1 MGVGKHS
8 LVRETGRWVKLPW
21 AGQCEL
27 LCVGLMSPCLPYT
40 GVAMMKF
47 KSPPVNSLS
56 LEFLTEFSISLEKLE
71 NDRACRGVIFTSV
84 SVCSCLGHWS
94 PAREGPQAP
103 WIGSGRR
110 AGGSWKD
117 HDPYSVPFS
126 SRRMTTKCCP
136 LS

>member
-1 MGVGKHS
+1 MGVEKHS

-27 LCVGLMSPCLPYT
+27 LWGGLMSVCLPCS
-40 GVAMMKF
+40 GIAMMKF

-71 NDRACRGVIFTSV
+71 NDRSCRGVIITSV

-94 PAREGPQAP
+94 LAR
-103 WIGSGRR
+103 
-110 AGGSWKD
+110 
-117 HDPYSVPFS
+117 
-126 SRRMTTKCCP
+126 
-136 LS
+136 